1 MKFIRRDILEAHYQ
15 LHLSFGSIKKAKH
28 ILTLDNTLF
37 DDRERLSSNGIEI
50 YNQLIDKHFPIVAY
64 VHPITKNVYPEF
76 ISTVLENENIT
87 YYDWKCRMTGKHVLS
102 N

>member
-50 YNQLIDKHFPIVAY
+50 YNQLIDKHFPI
-64 VHPITKNVYPEF
+64 TENVEPEF